1 MSMDG
6 AVKTHGQRMPD
17 YSLMKGN
24 KKAINKIVAQLN
36 LDFSDYLKTKLG
48 RLDHALNNVHASI
61 FEMAVAVMPM
71 LRGADFKS
79 FMVEFERLSNEPDLS
94 GDLQIMTLE
103 GLKADYIK
111 SVNADA
117 GRIRGFVLA
126 VNAYVNSL
134 DDIEMLGEGQSDS
147 SILLGFDEDIVRALS
162 DLDRWLEE
170 VEMQCNI
177 LDDLINV
184 IDDKNLIDHLL
195 PWIPDGNFFKSFEM
209 SAPQAELVKKGLELL
224 RKLLEQA
231 SEYIRY
237 TEMVRARDG
246 LRIKRAHY
254 LEQKNEYQKLQADRE
269 FRVDILRQVKLVE
282 GLKVDYLHEANI
294 LLSNINNYASF
305 FDLAPQ
311 TSIEN
316 LKAVTDAAV
325 SLSKTLEP
333 IASAW
338 RTKGASW

>member
-1 MSMDG
+1 MNMDG
-6 AVKTHGQRMPD
+6 AVMTHEQRMPD
-17 YSLMKGN
+17 YSLMKAN

-36 LDFSDYLKTKLG
+36 LDFSDYLKAKLG
-48 RLDHALNNVHASI
+48 RLDHAINDTHANI
-61 FEMAVAVMPM
+61 FGVAVAVMPM
-71 LRGADFKS
+71 LREANFKS
-79 FMVEFERLSNEPDLS
+79 FMIEFQRLSNEPDLS
-94 GDLQIMTLE
+94 GDLRMKTLE

-117 GRIRGFVLA
+117 GKIRGFALA
-126 VNAYVNSL
+126 VNAHLISL
-134 DDIEMLGEGQSDS
+134 DDIDILGEGQSDS
-147 SILLGFDEDIVRALS
+147 SILLGFDEDIVKALS
-162 DLDRWLEE
+162 DLDRRLEE
-170 VEMQCNI
+170 VEVQCRI
-177 LDDLINV
+177 LDDLISV

-195 PWIPDGNFFKSFEM
+195 PWIPDGNFFKSFEI

-254 LEQKNEYQKLQADRE
+254 FEQKNEYQKLQADHE
-269 FRVDILRQVKLVE
+269 IRVDTLRQVKSIE
-282 GLKVDYLHEANI
+282 GLKVDYLYEANTF
-294 LLSNINNYASF
+294 LRNINNYASL

-311 TSIEN
+311 TTIDN
-316 LKAVTDAAV
+316 LKVITDAAV

-338 RTKGASW
+338 RT